1 MPKQRKRAKKL
12 NNKNN
17 ASALL
22 KKNVSNKNNNIEK
35 DDRYNPLDAL
45 ADKFIDLSELRQK
58 HRGPPPKGVLE
69 LELEALVFEDLYKS
83 ESGVRQNVRQNDNV
97 SKQVESSAKEGEEFE
112 TPTENAENNVSFYHY
127 I

>member
-12 NNKNN
+12 NNNN

-22 KKNVSNKNNNIEK
+22 KKNDSNKNNNIEK
-35 DDRYNPLDAL
+35 DERYNPLDAL

-58 HRGPPPKGVLE
+58 HRGSPPKGVLE

-83 ESGVRQNVRQNDNV
+83 EGGARQNVRQKDNV